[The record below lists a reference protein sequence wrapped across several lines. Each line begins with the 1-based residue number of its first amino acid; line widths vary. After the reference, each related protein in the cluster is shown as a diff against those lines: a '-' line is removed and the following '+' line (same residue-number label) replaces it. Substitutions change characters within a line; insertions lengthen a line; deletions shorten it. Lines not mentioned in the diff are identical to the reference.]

1 VDEHLMEL
9 SEALR
14 IRLNGFLQNY
24 GLEMPEFFVSRVM
37 TPDDDPNFKRM
48 KQQYADQYLL
58 IRQEQI
64 KRSEAEAAQARKTV
78 EAQTDAQ
85 MKIIGAQGAAEAL
98 KIQKAA
104 EAEAYRM
111 QAEAEAT
118 EMRMKGYTYQQ
129 ETSRQVG
136 MEAMKNGIGSGVG
149 GASVL
154 GDLAG
159 LGIGLGAMGG
169 VIDMTKNAM
178 SPVMGEA
185 TQMGQNIVTT
195 AAPADTWDCVCGTKG
210 ITSKFCPECGTKRPE
225 IKKTWDCPN
234 CGTKDIASKFCPEC
248 GTKREG

>member
-1 VDEHLMEL
+1 
-9 SEALR
+9 
-14 IRLNGFLQNY
+14 
-24 GLEMPEFFVSRVM
+24 
-37 TPDDDPNFKRM
+37 
-48 KQQYADQYLL
+48 
-58 IRQEQI
+58 
-64 KRSEAEAAQARKTV
+64 
-78 EAQTDAQ
+78 
-85 MKIIGAQGAAEAL
+85 
-98 KIQKAA
+98 
-104 EAEAYRM
+104 
-111 QAEAEAT
+111 
-118 EMRMKGYTYQQ
+118 
-129 ETSRQVG
+129 
-136 MEAMKNGIGSGVG
+136 MEAMKNGIGSGVS

-195 AAPADTWDCVCGTKG
+195 ATPVDTWDCACGTKG